1 MPTLPVLECGA
12 LYSTHSNLILAF
24 ITIGTTGPSSLVNHP
39 KTFFRLPM
47 PSYEV
52 NQGLGKPSK
61 HSSKQESLCLS
72 LYIKKEEGKKED
84 CSRKERSSLSL
95 LTSVA
100 NFPFSSRVSESL
112 FSTLLSNT
120 WRKAILCSRQHG
132 NAFPEN
138 RMEEH

>member
-1 MPTLPVLECGA
+1 MPTLPMPECGA
-12 LYSTHSNLILAF
+12 LYSAHSNLILLF
-24 ITIGTTGPSSLVNHP
+24 FKVGVTGSSSQLPQNI
-39 KTFFRLPM
+39 FRLPM

-84 CSRKERSSLSL
+84 CRRKERSSLSL

-100 NFPFSSRVSESL
+100 NFPFSSRVSSESL
-112 FSTLLSNT
+112 YSTL
-120 WRKAILCSRQHG
+120 
-132 NAFPEN
+132 
-138 RMEEH
+138 

>member
-1 MPTLPVLECGA
+1 MPTLPMPECSA
-12 LYSTHSNLILAF
+12 LYSAHSSLILLF
-24 ITIGTTGPSSLVNHP
+24 FKVGVTGSSSQLPQNI
-39 KTFFRLPM
+39 FRLPM

-84 CSRKERSSLSL
+84 CRRKERSSLSL

-100 NFPFSSRVSESL
+100 NFPFSSRVSSESL
-112 FSTLLSNT
+112 STLLSNT